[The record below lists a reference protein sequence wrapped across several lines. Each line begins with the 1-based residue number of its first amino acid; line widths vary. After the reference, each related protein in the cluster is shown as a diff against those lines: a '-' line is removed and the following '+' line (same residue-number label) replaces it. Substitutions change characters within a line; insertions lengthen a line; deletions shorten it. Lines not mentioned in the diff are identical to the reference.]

1 MRSHRVAVILLRPA
15 LLLLVLALRALPAQ
29 EGARSASPRIRP
41 QVGTR
46 SISIDSRLAAD
57 AGLHLGDRVVVA
69 GAAGEPGDTVTIQGI
84 VQRRAD
90 PAEIARGE
98 YRIRMHLDQ
107 LQQLLGYGDRVDRFA
122 VATRSQEATTDAVAR
137 INAAAFG
144 FRAHRS
150 TDVAVETSKTF
161 AVVSRFHRAIGVITI
176 VASAIFLLCIM
187 LLKVDER
194 RRDVAALRLMGISAR
209 TIVRS
214 VVLEAGAIAVLGS
227 LVGVAVGLS
236 ASWIVN
242 VHYQTVYRTP
252 LRFSIVT
259 HDIVLLAVV
268 LSLVLGIVAG
278 WLAARRLVRTPPLAL
293 FGR

>member
-1 MRSHRVAVILLRPA
+1 VIFRTA
-15 LLLLVLALRALPAQ
+15 LLLLVLALRAVPAQ
-29 EGARSASPRIRP
+29 EGVRSVARARPQDSARSIA
-41 QVGTR
+41 
-46 SISIDSRLAAD
+46 IDSRLAAD
-57 AGLHLGDRVVVA
+57 AGLAVGDRIVL
-69 GAAGEPGDTVTIQGI
+69 AASPGEPGDTAIVAGI

-98 YRIRMHLDQ
+98 YRVRMHLGQ
-107 LQQLLGYGDRVDRFA
+107 LQRLIGYGDRVDGFA
-122 VATRSQEATTDAVAR
+122 VATRSPEATTEALAR

-150 TDVAVETSKTF
+150 TDIAVETSKTF

-187 LLKVDER
+187 LLKVEER
-194 RRDVAALRLMGISAR
+194 RRDVAALRLMGISAP
-209 TIVRS
+209 TIVKS
-214 VVLEAGAIAVLGS
+214 VVLEASAIAVLGS
-227 LVGVAVGLS
+227 LVGVGVGLT

-242 VHYQTVYRTP
+242 RHYQEVSRTP
-252 LRFSIVT
+252 LQFSMVT
-259 HDIVLLAVV
+259 GDIVLLAVA
-268 LSLVLGIVAG
+268 LSLVLGIAAG